1 MKKTIR
7 GIAALLIAVVLLTMC
22 GMTAFAEEKVTLTFW
37 ANYNEADETSI
48 DAAWIKEAIAKF
60 EENHPNV
67 TTT

>member
-37 ANYNEADETSI
+37 TSYNEADETSI
-48 DAAWIKEAIAKF
+48 SAAWIKEAIAKF
-60 EENHPNV
+60 
-67 TTT
+67 